1 MRKFICF
8 MLTLLGFG
16 AVVGCEEYEEVPAPE
31 YGAPYVEFRVSS
43 RVVDEAGKPIK
54 GIALMHSGWNTATIG
69 LSNDD
74 GVVTATTSDY
84 DLPIELCFVD
94 IDGEDNGGEFKT
106 LNLDVTDEFELIEE
120 GEGWKQGTYEANL
133 GDVTLTQK

>member
-16 AVVGCEEYEEVPAPE
+16 TVVGCEEEPASE

-54 GIALMHSGWNTATIG
+54 GIALMSADMGGYSIIA
-69 LSNDD
+69 LSSSE
-74 GVVTATTSDY
+74 GV
-84 DLPIELCFVD
+84 IEAAAISSRVPRALRFVD
-94 IDGEDNGGEFKT
+94 IDGMENGGEFKT

-120 GEGWKQGTYEANL
+120 GEGWKEGTYEANL

>member
-1 MRKFICF
+1 MQKFICF

-16 AVVGCEEYEEVPAPE
+16 AVVGCEEEPASE

-54 GIALMHSGWNTATIG
+54 GIALMSADMGGYSIIA
-69 LSNDD
+69 LSSSE
-74 GVVTATTSDY
+74 GV
-84 DLPIELCFVD
+84 IEAAAISSRVPRALRFVD
-94 IDGEDNGGEFKT
+94 IDGMENGGEFKT

-120 GEGWKQGTYEANL
+120 GEGWKEGTYEANL